1 MAYSEKLGT
10 NRGFELGNASQFTI
24 SGAGTNGV
32 YTTTVGEGS
41 YAWHL
46 YAHINQTDA
55 GDINETMYTDPVV
68 GVPGQ
73 VYKVG
78 MYAAMLANYRSGSSC
93 SRSLEGNIYFY
104 NAGGAEIS
112 HTQIFFAGTLD
123 AFPSTF
129 TWYELL
135 VTAPALTA
143 TMKLMAKVRVWK
155 TETDPAQEVYR
166 RLGVDYFSIMQKV
179 GAKVG
184 SVYLSDYAII

>member
-10 NRGFELGNASQFTI
+10 NRGFELGNASQFSI

-41 YAWHL
+41 YAWQL
-46 YAHINQTDA
+46 YASINTIAA
-55 GDINETMYTDPVV
+55 GDVNKTMYTDPVI

-73 VYKVG
+73 IYKVG
-78 MYAAMLANYRSGSSC
+78 MYAAMLANYRSGSAC

-104 NAGGAEIS
+104 NAGGSEIS
-112 HTQIFFAGTLD
+112 HTQIFYAGTLLS
-123 AFPSTF
+123 FPATF
-129 TWYELL
+129 TWYELD

-155 TETDPAQEVYR
+155 PDTDPAQSVYR
-166 RLGVDYFSIMQKV
+166 RLGVDGFSIAQRV
-179 GAKVG
+179 SRGNSA
-184 SVYLSDYAII
+184 VYISDYGIV